1 MPIEPDGL
9 YEEYRVFKEPAD
21 VSEHPVPLHHEPTY
35 DPATYEGPIG
45 WMRDRQEGSVHSILP
60 RALEEVEAFIFPL
73 KPDNDVH
80 ARVAIAAYAESVRG
94 EKPQLA
100 SDLRDVLDSLDEMVP
115 QMVDATMNFER
126 LGNGGGK

>member
-9 YEEYRVFKEPAD
+9 YEKYRVFKEPEN
-21 VSEHPVPLHHEPTY
+21 VTEHPVPLYHEPTY
-35 DPATYEGPIG
+35 DPASYEGPIEYMG
-45 WMRDRQEGSVHSILP
+45 NRGEIHSILP
-60 RALEEVEAFIFPL
+60 RALEEVEAFVFPL
-73 KPDNDVH
+73 KPDSDIH

-126 LGNGGGK
+126 LGNGGK